1 MRDAARHDG
10 REVLRTVIKDER
22 RRVAA
27 ACVLNSSHQIGEALI
42 PVLIGFMVDRAIVRP
57 DLAAFGRWALILA
70 VVYVFL
76 SGGFQLGARAAEYA
90 KEHAGH
96 TLRLR
101 LIRRVLDPYGGAE
114 RGRPPGAL
122 VSVTTE
128 DARRA
133 GAVTMAL
140 PLGFGAVVGL
150 ATGAVLLLRASVPLG
165 LLILLGTPVLMGLG
179 QLLARPLEQ
188 RSHAEQERA
197 AHASGVAADLVAGV
211 RVLQGLGAQRAAS
224 DRYRRTSRA
233 ALDATVRAARAE
245 GVQTG
250 MMQTLTG
257 VFIALVALVGGHLVL
272 SGAIGLGELVAAVG
286 LALFLPGPLH
296 TVAWMAADVARSRA
310 SAGRVGEVL
319 AAPGDIAVAGD
330 AGTPVGA
337 GSAGTSAV
345 TGGAGT
351 SAGAGSAETPAGAGS
366 AGASAGAGSAGTPA
380 ADDRVPAARTEATPP
395 ALRLTGLTHEGLT
408 DLELAVAPGE
418 FLGVVVTDPAHADTL
433 VRCLARRTDP
443 DAGTL
448 ALDGVPFTALP
459 PRELRARLLVAAH
472 AADLFT
478 GSIEENITAAGGTAH
493 EAASRAAAADE
504 VAASVPGGMAAPVG
518 ERGRALSGGQRQRI
532 ALARALAA
540 DREVLVVH
548 DPTTAIDAATEA
560 RIATGLR
567 EVRRGRTTV
576 LVTSSPALLAAAD
589 RVVLIDGGRLT
600 DEARHEELVQRNAR
614 YRTAVLA

>member
-10 REVLRTVIKDER
+10 RVVLRTVIRGER

-27 ACVLNSSHQIGEALI
+27 ACALNASHQIGEALI
-42 PVLIGFMVDRAIVRP
+42 PVLIGFIVDRAIVHP
-57 DLAAFGRWALILA
+57 DLASFGRWALVLA

-76 SGGFQLGARAAEYA
+76 SGGFQLGAREAEYA

-96 TLRLR
+96 TLRMR

-114 RGRPPGAL
+114 HGRPPGAL

-140 PLGFGAVVGL
+140 PIGFGAVVGL
-150 ATGAVLLLRASVPLG
+150 AAGAVLLLRASVPLG
-165 LLILLGTPVLMGLG
+165 LLILLGTPVLMALG
-179 QLLARPLEQ
+179 QLLARPLEH
-188 RSHAEQERA
+188 RSHAEQEQA

-211 RVLQGLGAQRAAS
+211 RVLQGLGARRAATE
-224 DRYRRTSRA
+224 RYRRTSRA

-245 GVQTG
+245 AVQTG
-250 MMQTLTG
+250 MMQALTG
-257 VFIALVALVGGHLVL
+257 IFIAVVALVGGHLVL
-272 SGAIGLGELVAAVG
+272 TDAIGLGELVAAVG

-296 TVAWMAADVARSRA
+296 TVAWVAADVARSRA

-319 AAPGDIAVAGD
+319 AAPGAISGTDEDGQTAVAAD
-330 AGTPVGA
+330 HIPAPRTVSASSPDGTAP
-337 GSAGTSAV
+337 SLHPNGTAPS
-345 TGGAGT
+345 
-351 SAGAGSAETPAGAGS
+351 
-366 AGASAGAGSAGTPA
+366 
-380 ADDRVPAARTEATPP
+380 
-395 ALRLTGLTHEGLT
+395 LHLNGLTHEGLKGL
-408 DLELAVAPGE
+408 DLAVAPGE

-443 DAGTL
+443 DAGRL
-448 ALDGVPFTALP
+448 ALDGVPFTELA
-459 PRELRARLLVAAH
+459 PRALRARVLVAEH

-478 GSIEENITAAGGTAH
+478 GSIEENITAAGDAAQ
-493 EAASRAAAADE
+493 EAATTAAAADE
-504 VAASVPGGMAAPVG
+504 VAASVPGGLAAPVG
-518 ERGRALSGGQRQRI
+518 ERGRSLSGGQRQRV

-560 RIATGLR
+560 RIAAGIR

-576 LVTSSPALLAAAD
+576 LVTSSPALLAVAD

-600 DEARHEELVQRNAR
+600 DEDRHDALVQRNAR

>member
-10 REVLRTVIKDER
+10 REVLRTVIKGER
-22 RRVAA
+22 RRVLA
-27 ACVLNSSHQIGEALI
+27 ACALNASHQIGEALI
-42 PVLIGFMVDRAIVRP
+42 PVLIGFIVDRAIVHP
-57 DLAAFGRWALILA
+57 DLASFARWALILA

-76 SGGFQLGARAAEYA
+76 SGGFQLGAREAEYA

-96 TLRLR
+96 TLRMR

-133 GAVTMAL
+133 GGVTFAL
-140 PLGFGAVVGL
+140 PIGFGAVIGL
-150 ATGAVLLLRASVPLG
+150 AAGAVLLLRASVPLG

-245 GVQTG
+245 AVQTG

-272 SGAIGLGELVAAVG
+272 TDAIGLGELVAAVG

-296 TVAWMAADVARSRA
+296 TVAWVAADVARSRA
-310 SAGRVGEVL
+310 SAERVGEVL
-319 AAPGDIAVAGD
+319 SAPGGIANSEAAARNEHSEGAPDNADSEAAARKVPAPAAPAD
-330 AGTPVGA
+330 GA
-337 GSAGTSAV
+337 
-345 TGGAGT
+345 
-351 SAGAGSAETPAGAGS
+351 
-366 AGASAGAGSAGTPA
+366 
-380 ADDRVPAARTEATPP
+380 PP
-395 ALRLTGLTHEGLT
+395 ALHLSALTHEGLQN
-408 DLELAVAPGE
+408 LEFAVAPGE

-443 DAGTL
+443 DAGRL
-448 ALDGVPFTALP
+448 ALDGVPFTDLS
-459 PRELRARLLVAAH
+459 PRALRARILVAEH

-478 GSIEENITAAGGTAH
+478 GSIEENITAAGAAAH
-493 EAASRAAAADE
+493 EAATTAAAADE

-518 ERGRALSGGQRQRI
+518 ERGRSLSGGQRQRV

-560 RIATGLR
+560 RIASGIR

-576 LVTSSPALLAAAD
+576 LVTSSPALLAVAD
-589 RVVLIDGGRLT
+589 RVVLIDGGRLA
-600 DEARHEELVQRNAR
+600 DEARHEELVQRSAL
-614 YRTAVLA
+614 YRTAVLG

>member
-1 MRDAARHDG
+1 MRDAARQGG
-10 REVLRTVIKDER
+10 REVLRTVIKGER

-27 ACVLNSSHQIGEALI
+27 ACALNASHQIGEALI
-42 PVLIGFMVDRAIVRP
+42 PVLIGFIVDRAIVHP
-57 DLAAFGRWALILA
+57 DLASFGRWALVLA
-70 VVYVFL
+70 IVYVFL
-76 SGGFQLGARAAEYA
+76 SGGFQLGARTAEYA

-96 TLRLR
+96 TLRMR
-101 LIRRVLDPYGGAE
+101 LIRRVLDPHGGAE
-114 RGRPPGAL
+114 HGRPPGAL

-133 GAVTMAL
+133 GSVTFSL
-140 PLGFGAVVGL
+140 PIGFGAVVGL
-150 ATGAVLLLRASVPLG
+150 AAGAVLLLRASVPLG

-179 QLLARPLEQ
+179 QLLARPLEH

-211 RVLQGLGAQRAAS
+211 RVLQGLGAQRAAA

-245 GVQTG
+245 AVQTG
-250 MMQTLTG
+250 MMQALTG

-272 SGAIGLGELVAAVG
+272 TDSIGLGELVAAVG

-296 TVAWMAADVARSRA
+296 TVAWVAADVARSRA
-310 SAGRVGEVL
+310 SAGRVEEVL
-319 AAPGDIAVAGD
+319 SAPGGIAESEGAQETR
-330 AGTPVGA
+330 AIPEGTPPTLHL
-337 GSAGTSAV
+337 SA
-345 TGGAGT
+345 
-351 SAGAGSAETPAGAGS
+351 
-366 AGASAGAGSAGTPA
+366 
-380 ADDRVPAARTEATPP
+380 
-395 ALRLTGLTHEGLT
+395 LTHEGLEN
-408 DLELAVAPGE
+408 LELTVSPGE

-443 DAGTL
+443 DGGL
-448 ALDGVPFTALP
+448 LSLDGVPFTELSPRAL
-459 PRELRARLLVAAH
+459 RSRILVAEH

-478 GSIEENITAAGGTAH
+478 GSIEENITAAKAAARDTPATTH
-493 EAASRAAAADE
+493 EAASTAAAADE

-518 ERGRALSGGQRQRI
+518 ERGRSLSGGQRQRV

-540 DREVLVVH
+540 DRDVLVVH

-560 RIATGLR
+560 RIASGIR

-576 LVTSSPALLAAAD
+576 LVTSSPALLAVAD

-600 DEARHEELVQRNAR
+600 DEARHEELVRRSPR